1 MLLLPV
7 MFVDQIKIYA
17 KAGDGGDGVVRWRHE
32 KYKPKAGPAGG
43 DGGRGGDVI
52 IKAVDDI
59 NRLAKYTGDKDFVA
73 ENGEAGMGRSQD
85 GKNGSSITIQV
96 PVGSIVTD
104 EKRSRAWEFTT
115 AGQEEVVLIG
125 GRGGVGNEHFKSST
139 NPTPQESTLGR
150 AGEEAELSITLS
162 LVVDVGL
169 IGFPNAGK
177 STLLNTLTNANAKV
191 GNYPFT
197 TLSPHLGAFDS
208 FVLADIP
215 GLITGAADGKG
226 LGHNFLRHI
235 TRTKMLLHLI
245 SLDSETVLG
254 DYEAIRAELGKY
266 GHDLV
271 GKPEWVILTK
281 SDLIDPKQVQKL
293 VASFVEQGK
302 TVFVISA
309 ETKQGLNEL
318 RTTLLSLLKANT
330 PE

>member
-17 KAGDGGDGVVRWRHE
+17 KAGNGGDGVVRWRHE

-43 DGGRGGDVI
+43 DGGHGGDVI
-52 IKAVDDI
+52 IEAVNDI

-73 ENGEAGMGRSQD
+73 ENGGAGMNRSQD
-85 GKNGSSITIQV
+85 GKNGASITIQV
-96 PVGSIVTD
+96 PVGSVVTD
-104 EKRSRAWEFTT
+104 EKRSRTWEFTT
-115 AGQEEVVLIG
+115 VGQSEVILKG
-125 GRGGVGNEHFKSST
+125 GRGGAGNEHFKSST
-139 NPTPQESTLGR
+139 NPAPQESTTGR
-150 AGEEAELSITLS
+150 AGEEAELLITLS

-197 TLSPHLGAFDS
+197 TLSPHLGAFEG
-208 FVLADIP
+208 FFLADIP

-226 LGHNFLRHI
+226 LGHTFLRHI

-245 SLDSETVLG
+245 ALDSETVLD

-271 GKPEWVILTK
+271 NKPEWIVLTK

-293 VASFVEQGK
+293 VSSLVEQGK
-302 TVFVISA
+302 TVFVIST

-318 RTTLLSLLKANT
+318 RTSLLSLLEAN
-330 PE
+330 PLE